1 MYDLNEMFLF
11 VHVVENQGFAAAGR
25 ALGMPKSKISRR
37 IAQLEE
43 RLGIRLINRSTRRF
57 SVTDLGQEYYHHCRA
72 MVVEAEAAE
81 ELVARRHSEPC
92 GTIKISCPTSLL
104 DYWVGAMLSRFMLR
118 YPRVNLQIE
127 STNRKVDVIHEGIDI
142 AIRVRMSP
150 LEDSDLVVKRL
161 GNSRQM
167 LVASPALI
175 DGRNMTPAALSELP
189 ALHWG
194 WGQSDYSWRLQ
205 GPNSATAQIS
215 FQPRIV
221 TDNLSLL
228 CQAAVAGLGVVHL
241 PYVVARS
248 ALASGQLVDVLPQWH
263 PSSGLIHAAYPSRR
277 GLLPAVKTLL
287 DFLGEEFQHSDLM

>member
-92 GTIKISCPTSLL
+92 GTSKISCPTSLL
-104 DYWVGAMLSRFMLR
+104 DYWVGPMLSRFMLS

-150 LEDSDLVVKRL
+150 LEDSELVVKRL

-194 WGQSDYSWRLQ
+194 WVQSDYSWRLQ
-205 GPNSATAQIS
+205 GPNSATAHIS

-228 CQAAVAGLGVVHL
+228 CQSAVAGLGVVHL

-287 DFLGEEFQHSDLM
+287 DFLDEEFQHSDLM